1 MIPFFAVLHLVAVLQ
16 SRHNWDDRVR
26 HYAIPS
32 QNQAPTRQ
40 LPWRLPASQTAT
52 PQTVAGAP

>member
-1 MIPFFAVLHLVAVLQ
+1 VLQ

-32 QNQAPTRQ
+32 QNQAPTR
-40 LPWRLPASQTAT
+40 
-52 PQTVAGAP
+52 